1 VKGKNKKRKKE
12 GFVYII
18 SNKAFPN
25 FYKIGVTQDIT
36 SRLRTYQTSSP
47 LRDYKIEYYIF
58 HPDAY
63 KAESD
68 IRDMMKYF
76 AMSIKN
82 EWYEV
87 DLNIAKCRLDE
98 TLDEVENALDFI
110 ETKSKIN
117 KEHE

>member
-1 VKGKNKKRKKE
+1 MRERKRKRKKE

-25 FYKIGVTQDIT
+25 FYKIGVTQNIS
-36 SRLRTYQTSSP
+36 SRLRSYQTSAP
-47 LRDYKIEYYIF
+47 LRDYKIEYYIA

-68 IRDMMKYF
+68 IKEMMKYF
-76 AMSIKN
+76 ALSIKN

-87 DLNIAKCRLDE
+87 DLNIAKIRLDE
-98 TLDEVENALDFI
+98 TLDPPEDY
-110 ETKSKIN
+110 T
-117 KEHE
+117 